1 MALDVN
7 AILGAVSRMF
17 PSANLS
23 GVMQRAQNAI
33 QGTPDTLE
41 GAAQAAQRL
50 GLNPQIVNDIFN
62 RYGNTMQAQA
72 ICRMMGTTP
81 AALKADADKL
91 FQQHT
96 ASTTPSAAQPMTR
109 QSTTKFPRLK

>member
-1 MALDVN
+1 MGLDVN

-62 RYGNTMQAQA
+62 KYGNTMQAQA

-81 AALKADADKL
+81 AALKAYADKL
-91 FQQHT
+91 FQHT
-96 ASTTPSAAQPMTR
+96 APTTPTAAQPMTR

>member
-7 AILGAVSRMF
+7 AIMGAVSRMF

-62 RYGNTMQAQA
+62 KYGNTMQAQA

-91 FQQHT
+91 FQHT
-96 ASTTPSAAQPMTR
+96 APTTSPAAQPMTR